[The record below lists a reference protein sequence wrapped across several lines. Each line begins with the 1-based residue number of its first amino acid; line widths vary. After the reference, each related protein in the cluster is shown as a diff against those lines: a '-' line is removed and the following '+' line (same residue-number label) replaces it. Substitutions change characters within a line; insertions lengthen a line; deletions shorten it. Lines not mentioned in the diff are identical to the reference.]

1 MFFLS
6 SKSHGKFIDHHH
18 KWPFPG
24 MFHKAANGRMGG
36 PCFFFLRQVYRTC
49 WAMFETVGFSL
60 DFAVPFS
67 EEPQHSQATSLDHYV
82 AGPLRR
88 CASWHVGRLDAGRRW
103 EIPK

>member
-1 MFFLS
+1 
-6 SKSHGKFIDHHH
+6 
-18 KWPFPG
+18 
-24 MFHKAANGRMGG
+24 
-36 PCFFFLRQVYRTC
+36 
-49 WAMFETVGFSL
+49 MFETVGFSL